1 MLGGFPDTSLGEGGG
16 AGEHLSFYYASS
28 ASYIWGQGQE
38 KGSVE
43 HRPFQTPAAS
53 FPTQS
58 VLAGIWRHG
67 SLSAEGKQGRGGG
80 KGKGVGRD
88 SLPTFPVSPITYRR
102 KFKSVFGMQNSS
114 QAGQFCLCLSS
125 L

>member
-53 FPTQS
+53 FPTKS
-58 VLAGIWRHG
+58 VLAGTWRHG
-67 SLSAEGKQGRGGG
+67 SLSAEGREARKRGWERQGSGEGLLTN
-80 KGKGVGRD
+80 
-88 SLPTFPVSPITYRR
+88 LPSFPHYLQEKV
-102 KFKSVFGMQNSS
+102 
-114 QAGQFCLCLSS
+114 
-125 L
+125 